1 MRTIYYISPSTIP
14 SRSANSI
21 HVINMCEA
29 IAQLGNKVLLFANS
43 NDPDSNSVHQQI
55 STFYGANISKISVNI
70 FRSKKIKGLEFG
82 IAINSF
88 IRFFIDW
95 IKGRPPEI
103 IISRNLYAT
112 LFLSLIFRKNI
123 IYETHSLENGF
134 RKKIQLWLLES
145 KKIKTVVISKVLKK
159 MICDFHNIEG
169 SEIYVFHDAAK
180 AGRVRITNSQRY
192 QIRKEQFSSVIDLN
206 YYQKI
211 IGYFGQLYS
220 GRGIDVIQEIAKL
233 NPSFAFII
241 YGGNEKE
248 ITKYKNKNNLDNLF
262 FMGHLLPKSTYEVM
276 RVMDV
281 LLMPYKKSVSIGIKG
296 IDTAEWMSPM
306 KMFEYMST
314 GVPIISSN
322 LPVIREVLKD
332 NENCLLVDPDDF
344 IAWSESLRSIV
355 KDKHLA
361 EKLQNNAYNEYK
373 SKYTWEDRAQK
384 ILNLSNE
391 I

>member
-1 MRTIYYISPSTIP
+1 MRSIYYISPSTIP

-29 IAQLGNKVLLFANS
+29 ITQLGNKVLLFANS

-103 IISRNLYAT
+103 IISRNLYAA

-123 IYETHSLENGF
+123 IYETHTTEYGF
-134 RKKIQLWLLES
+134 RKKIQLWLLKS

-159 MICDFHNIEG
+159 IICDSHKIEG
-169 SEIYVFHDAAK
+169 SEIYVFHDAAE
-180 AGRVRITNSQRY
+180 AGRVCISSSQRN
-192 QIRKEQFSSVIDLN
+192 QIRKKLFSSIIDLSG
-206 YYQKI
+206 YQKI

-233 NPSFAFII
+233 NPSFAFMV

-281 LLMPYKKSVSIGIKG
+281 LLMPHQKSVSIGVDGLEI
-296 IDTAEWMSPM
+296 TWMSPI

-314 GVPIISSN
+314 GIPIISSD
-322 LPVIREVLKD
+322 LPVLREVLED
-332 NENCLLVDPDDF
+332 NENCLLVKSDD
-344 IAWSESLRSIV
+344 IKDWSESLRRII
-355 KDKHLA
+355 KDKFLA
-361 EKLQNNAYNEYK
+361 DKLQKNAYNQYRRSHTWKKRAKNILRLSSYK
-373 SKYTWEDRAQK
+373 
-384 ILNLSNE
+384 
-391 I
+391 

>member
-1 MRTIYYISPSTIP
+1 MQSIYYISPSTIP

-29 IAQLGNKVLLFANS
+29 ITQLGNKVLLFANS

-123 IYETHSLENGF
+123 IYETHTTEYGF
-134 RKKIQLWLLES
+134 RKKIQLWLLKS
-145 KKIKTVVISKVLKK
+145 KKIKTIVISKALKK

-262 FMGHLLPKSTYEVM
+262 FMGHLLPKNTYEIM
-276 RVMDV
+276 SAMDV
-281 LLMPYKKSVSIGIKG
+281 LLMPFQKSVSIGVEG
-296 IDTAEWMSPM
+296 IDTAKWMSPM

-314 GVPIISSN
+314 GIPIISSD
-322 LPVIREVLKD
+322 LLVLREVLED
-332 NENCLLVDPDDF
+332 NENCLLVKSDD
-344 IAWSESLRSIV
+344 IKDWSESLRRII
-355 KDKHLA
+355 KDKFLA
-361 EKLQNNAYNEYK
+361 DKLQNNAYNQYRRSHTWKKRAENILRLSSYK
-373 SKYTWEDRAQK
+373 
-384 ILNLSNE
+384 
-391 I
+391 

>member
-29 IAQLGNKVLLFANS
+29 ITKLGNKVLLFVNS
-43 NDPDSNSVHQQI
+43 KDPDSNSVHQQI

-103 IISRNLYAT
+103 IISRNLYAA
-112 LFLSLIFRKNI
+112 LFLSLMFRKNI
-123 IYETHSLENGF
+123 IYETHTIEYGF
-134 RKKIQLWLLES
+134 RQKIQLWLLKS

-159 MICDFHNIEG
+159 IICDFHKIEG
-169 SEIYVFHDAAK
+169 SEIYVFHDAAE
-180 AGRVRITNSQRY
+180 AGRVCISSSQRN
-192 QIRKEQFSSVIDLN
+192 QIRKKLFSSIIDLN

-211 IGYFGQLYS
+211 IGYFGQLYR
-220 GRGIDVIQEIAKL
+220 GRGIEVIQELAQL
-233 NPSFAFII
+233 NPSFAFMV

-276 RVMDV
+276 RAMDV
-281 LLMPYKKSVSIGIKG
+281 LLMPYQKSVSIGIKG

-384 ILNLSNE
+384 ILNLSNK